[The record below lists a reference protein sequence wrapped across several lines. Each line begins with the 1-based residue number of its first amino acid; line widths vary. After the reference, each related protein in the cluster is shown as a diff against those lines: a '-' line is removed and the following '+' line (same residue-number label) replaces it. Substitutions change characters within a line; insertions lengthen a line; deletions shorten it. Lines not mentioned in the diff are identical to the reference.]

1 MINIQMQKFRSLMES
16 TIKQAQLVRVKLKV
30 DPALC
35 AGGEIARYQGYEG
48 YILAENDETVS
59 VYLECGGECAGM
71 VVSVPHGMVDV
82 QQSLSPLERVKLLA
96 LQAMVKNQGVS
107 RDDTIVHV
115 VASANSPEALEM
127 CLIEHGLTD
136 RDIVNLYKSVLFAV
150 V

>member
-1 MINIQMQKFRSLMES
+1 MQKFRTLMES

-35 AGGEIARYQGYEG
+35 AGGEIAKYQGYEG
-48 YILAENDETVS
+48 YILAEDESAVS

-71 VVSVPHGMVDV
+71 VVSVPHGMIDV
-82 QQSLSPLERVKLLA
+82 QQSLSPLDRVKLLA
-96 LQAMVKNQGVS
+96 LQAMVKNQGIS
-107 RDDTIVHV
+107 RDDTITHV

-136 RDIVNLYKSVLFAV
+136 RDIINLYKAALFVAV
-150 V
+150 